1 MPRHSNRC
9 GEKGNRPPH
18 QEKQV
23 KNKPTLKKGIVA
35 ASVVAG
41 VAGGLVAGLAL
52 GVPGFAGASSNGVQ
66 GTAAA
71 FAKNA
76 VVQVADAA
84 TDTNTD
90 SGDTVTELPGTITVQ
105 GSTDG
110 AERTPRGPRAA
121 IESDAVAKVLGMS
134 TAELQTEL
142 RSGKSLADI
151 AKAKGVDIEKV
162 KQAIID
168 DFTAREQAEVAAGEH
183 TQAEVDAKIADLK
196 ANVEDIVNGAT
207 PERGQ
212 HGPRGGAKIASE
224 AVAKV
229 LGLTADEL
237 KAELQSGKS
246 LADIAK
252 AKGVDVEK
260 VKTTI
265 LDEFT
270 AKEQAEVASGE
281 HTQAE
286 VDAKIAEFTTRLDDI
301 VNGVKPAGMPGEMG
315 GHGGK
320 GGHGPRAGMIAGD
333 AVAKV
338 LGLTADELKTELQSG
353 KSLADVATAKGVDI
367 EKVKTAILAEAKTHL
382 DEEVASGEHTQAE
395 ADQKLADLTA
405 RLDDIVNGVK
415 PAGMPGEMGGH
426 GGKGGHGPRGGHG
439 MGGRHGEDGDDA
451 GQAGGA
457 PTLQGDVQVQPS
469 GLNA

>member
-168 DFTAREQAEVAAGEH
+168 DFTAREQGEVAAGEH
-183 TQAEVDAKIADLK
+183 TQEEVDQKMVDLRAKIDH
-196 ANVEDIVNGAT
+196 VVNGGM
-207 PERGQ
+207 PDKGEHGMGER
-212 HGPRGGAKIASE
+212 GPRGAAPWASE
-224 AVAKV
+224 AVAKS
-229 LGLTADEL
+229 LGLTA
-237 KAELQSGKS
+237 AELQTEIQSGKS

-252 AKGVDVEK
+252 AKGVDIDK
-260 VKTTI
+260 VKAAI
-265 LDEFT
+265 LEGFT
-270 AKEQAEVASGE
+270 AKQQAEVASGE

-286 VDAKIAEFTTRLDDI
+286 VDAKIAEFKTRLDDM
-301 VNGVKPAGMPGEMG
+301 VNGVKPAGMPGDMG
-315 GHGGK
+315 GSGD
-320 GGHGPRAGMIAGD
+320 RGM
-333 AVAKV
+333 
-338 LGLTADELKTELQSG
+338 
-353 KSLADVATAKGVDI
+353 
-367 EKVKTAILAEAKTHL
+367 
-382 DEEVASGEHTQAE
+382 
-395 ADQKLADLTA
+395 
-405 RLDDIVNGVK
+405 
-415 PAGMPGEMGGH
+415 
-426 GGKGGHGPRGGHG
+426 GGHGPRGGHG
-439 MGGRHGEDGDDA
+439 LGHDDDMDGRPSAQGGS
-451 GQAGGA
+451 A
-457 PTLQGDVQVQPS
+457 PTLQGSVQVQPS
-469 GLNA
+469 GANA

>member
-1 MPRHSNRC
+1 MPRHSDRC
-9 GEKGNRPPH
+9 GNNGYNPPD

-76 VVQVADAA
+76 VVQVADSNIDAN
-84 TDTNTD
+84 TDTATNAA
-90 SGDTVTELPGTITVQ
+90 TELPGTISVM

-110 AERTPRGPRAA
+110 ATGEDHAPRGPRAA
-121 IESDAVAKVLGMS
+121 IASDAVAKVLGLTS
-134 TAELQTEL
+134 DELRTELQ
-142 RSGKSLADI
+142 SGKSLADV
-151 AKAKGVDIEKV
+151 AKAKGVDIAKV
-162 KQAIID
+162 KQAIIA

-183 TQAEVDAKIADLK
+183 TQAEVDQKIADLTSK
-196 ANVEDIVNGAT
+196 IDDIVNGVK
-207 PERGQ
+207 PSGMPGDMRG
-212 HGPRGGAKIASE
+212 HGPRGGGIASD

-237 KAELQSGKS
+237 RTELQSGKS
-246 LADIAK
+246 LADVAK

-260 VKTTI
+260 VKTAI
-265 LDEFT
+265 LEDFT

-286 VDAKIAEFTTRLDDI
+286 VDAKIAEFKTRLDDM
-301 VNGVKPAGMPGEMG
+301 VNGVRPAGTPGEMG
-315 GHGGK
+315 DHGK
-320 GGHGPRAGMIAGD
+320 GHGPRGGAIASD
-333 AVAKV
+333 AVAKA
-338 LGLTADELKTELQSG
+338 LGLTADELRTELQSG
-353 KSLADVATAKGVDI
+353 KSLADVAKAKGVDVAA
-367 EKVKTAILAEAKTHL
+367 VKAAITADVKAHL
-382 DEEVASGEHTQAE
+382 DEEVASGEHTQAD
-395 ADQKLADLTA
+395 ADAKLAELTA
-405 RLDDIVNGVK
+405 RLDDIVNGVR
-415 PAGMPGEMGGH
+415 PAGMPGEMGGKGGH
-426 GGKGGHGPRGGHG
+426 GMGGHGPRGGHG
-439 MGGRHGEDGDDA
+439 DMGGMN
-451 GQAGGA
+451 GQSG

-469 GLNA
+469 SANA